1 MNHIKSQ
8 SRNISPFNVQTID
21 NETIF
26 MNYKCLHIT
35 SPGIFVFQCTS
46 VDNDIRDYYF
56 SYVIDNELKANL
68 YTQLCNQDEGVS

>member
-1 MNHIKSQ
+1 MNH
-8 SRNISPFNVQTID
+8 
-21 NETIF
+21 
-26 MNYKCLHIT
+26 KCLHIT

-68 YTQLCNQDEGVS
+68 YTQLYNQDEGVS

>member
-1 MNHIKSQ
+1 MNHIKSK
-8 SRNISPFNVQTID
+8 SRKNFPFYIQTID
-21 NETIF
+21 KETIF
-26 MNYKCLHIT
+26 MNHKCLHIT